1 ELAAPLED
9 TLQRLEAGNA
19 ASERLLGDV
28 TSLNS
33 ETADTANAISQ
44 AAGAIDSAAQDTSAA
59 TQALRDA
66 VGDGIPSLNRTLSNL
81 STIAGSFA
89 GSLEGQRATLGEAN
103 NLIDG
108 VVSQLESTRSAL
120 DDFDI
125 TLAGLEDGVRDVRS
139 DILTLTQA
147 SIPERLRT
155 FPALIPMKLAHSCPP
170 QSRLVANRSMR
181 SSPMVLLLPGY
192 LPIFR
197 YGLAPSCSS

>member
-1 ELAAPLED
+1 MQQTSGRLDTAGQQTNDAIQAGKSAIEQVQGLLNDSALSPELAAPLED

-89 GSLEGQRATLGEAN
+89 GSLEGQRSHPRRG
-103 NLIDG
+103 
-108 VVSQLESTRSAL
+108 Q
-120 DDFDI
+120 
-125 TLAGLEDGVRDVRS
+125 
-139 DILTLTQA
+139 
-147 SIPERLRT
+147 
-155 FPALIPMKLAHSCPP
+155 
-170 QSRLVANRSMR
+170 
-181 SSPMVLLLPGY
+181 
-192 LPIFR
+192 
-197 YGLAPSCSS
+197 